1 MTSHPPSVS
10 SFTATPGVCIAAT
23 ASGSGK
29 TTIATGLIAAL
40 ASRMKVAPFKVGPDY
55 IDPGYHSI
63 ASGCVGRNLDSVLCG
78 NDLIGPLY
86 CHGSQHADIAVVEGV
101 MGLFDGRISDG
112 AGSTADIAAALGVP
126 ILLIVD
132 VRGMSQSVGAVVRG
146 FATTRSDVRIAGVI
160 LNKVGSDR
168 HAAVCREAVEAEGI
182 PVVGSIPRQHDIEV
196 PSRHL
201 GLVTAVEHGEAALKA
216 IQSMEKLIEQTC
228 DIDRISALADCSY
241 TGPMWDPTTVVNK
254 VGSPTIAMA
263 GGAPK
268 IGRASCRE
276 RV

>member
-1 MTSHPPSVS
+1 MTSYPPSVS

-101 MGLFDGRISDG
+101 MGLFDENGRLLPSPE
-112 AGSTADIAAALGVP
+112 AL
-126 ILLIVD
+126 
-132 VRGMSQSVGAVVRG
+132 
-146 FATTRSDVRIAGVI
+146 
-160 LNKVGSDR
+160 
-168 HAAVCREAVEAEGI
+168 
-182 PVVGSIPRQHDIEV
+182 
-196 PSRHL
+196 
-201 GLVTAVEHGEAALKA
+201 
-216 IQSMEKLIEQTC
+216 
-228 DIDRISALADCSY
+228 
-241 TGPMWDPTTVVNK
+241 
-254 VGSPTIAMA
+254 
-263 GGAPK
+263 
-268 IGRASCRE
+268 
-276 RV
+276 

>member
-40 ASRMKVAPFKVGPDY
+40 ARRMKVAPFKVGPDY

-112 AGSTADIAAALGVP
+112 AGSTADIAATLGVP

-201 GLVTAVEHGEAALKA
+201 GNMVKQRSKPFKVWKNSSNKLVILIVLVHSLTAPTPVRCG
-216 IQSMEKLIEQTC
+216 IQPL
-228 DIDRISALADCSY
+228 
-241 TGPMWDPTTVVNK
+241 W
-254 VGSPTIAMA
+254 
-263 GGAPK
+263 
-268 IGRASCRE
+268 
-276 RV
+276 